1 VAEKP
6 IEVNESAADR
16 EIVFTRVFDAPR
28 EMVWEAWTDPKQLV
42 LCWGPKGFST
52 TVQEMDV
59 RAGGVWKL
67 VMHGPDGTD
76 YPNKSVFTE
85 VVPLERLRYKLSGG
99 RRGGPAAQ
107 FEMTATFEDDGDTTR
122 ITMRMVFA
130 SAAAR
135 DENVREYGSIEG
147 GKQTLERLAEH
158 LSARLAAK
166 AQGGMR

>member
-1 VAEKP
+1 MTEKL

-28 EMVWEAWTDPKQLV
+28 RMVWEAWTDPKQLV
-42 LCWGPKGFST
+42 LWWGPKGFT
-52 TVQEMDV
+52 TTIEQMDV

-76 YPNKSVFTE
+76 YPNKSLFTE
-85 VVPLERLRYKLSGG
+85 VVRLERLRYKLSGG
-99 RRGGPAAQ
+99 KRGGPAAQ
-107 FEMTATFEDDGDTTR
+107 FEMTATFEDDGDKTR
-122 ITMRMVFA
+122 ITMRMAFA
-130 SAAAR
+130 SAEAR

-158 LSARLAAK
+158 LSDRLAAK
-166 AQGGMR
+166 TEGGLR